1 MAEVISSIIPS
12 LSEFYLSIILNLP
25 GWAQTFLNLF
35 FISLMVVIY
44 SVFIWK
50 FYMWVAKKNI
60 LELNLSKF
68 NKSEH
73 AVISKIIG
81 GLIYFLEYLIILPFV
96 VFLWFGVFTIFL
108 ILLTDTLEVNT
119 ILVIGVVIVAAIRMT
134 AYYKENLS
142 KELAKLIPLT
152 LLVVAI
158 SQGLFNFPKFLEQI
172 QIIPSF
178 ISDIWVYLIFIIVLE
193 FILRLLDIIF
203 LAFDLYDEE
212 EVKEREV

>member
-81 GLIYFLEYLIILPFV
+81 GLIYFLEYLIILPVV

>member
-1 MAEVISSIIPS
+1 
-12 LSEFYLSIILNLP
+12 
-25 GWAQTFLNLF
+25 
-35 FISLMVVIY
+35 
-44 SVFIWK
+44 
-50 FYMWVAKKNI
+50 MWVAKKNI

-158 SQGLFNFPKFLEQI
+158 
-172 QIIPSF
+172 
-178 ISDIWVYLIFIIVLE
+178 
-193 FILRLLDIIF
+193 
-203 LAFDLYDEE
+203 
-212 EVKEREV
+212 

>member
-1 MAEVISSIIPS
+1 
-12 LSEFYLSIILNLP
+12 
-25 GWAQTFLNLF
+25 
-35 FISLMVVIY
+35 
-44 SVFIWK
+44 
-50 FYMWVAKKNI
+50 MWVAKKNI